1 MQRSPISWL
10 YWLLFFACLALAVIL
25 NLPLPGRPPQDSSA
39 LLRDNWFL
47 WGFNYFGILLIP
59 LAALVIDDALR
70 RKMRWPFYIVPMFIV
85 GILAL
90 SVYMARR
97 PASDLIKRE
106 TPRIF
111 EQRWGWWI
119 LFVAVI
125 AISLFFLPRGSL
137 PELID
142 TMSKN
147 LGLSFMWLDI
157 VLNHIVALPLAQAD
171 MQRRGVAA
179 HRQTP
184 WLIAILL
191 TGPLG
196 LCAYMAMRPRIVPAF
211 GASAASATLA

>member
-1 MQRSPISWL
+1 MERSPISPL
-10 YWLLFFACLALAVIL
+10 YWLLFFACLALAVVL
-25 NLPLPGRPPQDSSA
+25 NLPLPGRQPQNPSA
-39 LLRDNWFL
+39 LLRDDWFL
-47 WGFNYFGILLIP
+47 WGFNYFGILLVP

-70 RKMRWPFYIVPMFIV
+70 RKMRWPFYVAPMFIV

-97 PASDLIKRE
+97 PASDLLKRE
-106 TPRIF
+106 TPRLF
-111 EQRWGWWI
+111 ERRWGWWV
-119 LFVAVI
+119 LFAATIV
-125 AISLFFLPRGSL
+125 ISLFFLPRGSL

-142 TMSKN
+142 TMSQN

-157 VLNHIVALPLAQAD
+157 ALNQIVALPLAQAD
-171 MQRRGVAA
+171 MHRRGVAA

-196 LCAYMAMRPRIVPAF
+196 LCAYMATRPHIAPEFNALT
-211 GASAASATLA
+211 ASATPA